1 MLLCTA
7 TAMMC
12 LASGVER
19 SESVSGAVYVQNAVS
34 TVLGDAGP
42 IFITVAMVLFAFTT
56 LIGNLYYVDNALAY
70 LNKKKKPSKN
80 FMTFFYIGCIAVI
93 FVGALI
99 EMDLAWALADITMG
113 CLTLINIPCC
123 LILSGIAVKALKDFE
138 SQKKRRLNPTFKA
151 RNIGL
156 DDSKLS
162 FWK

>member
-1 MLLCTA
+1 MNG
-7 TAMMC
+7 MM
-12 LASGVER
+12 
-19 SESVSGAVYVQNAVS
+19 
-34 TVLGDAGP
+34 
-42 IFITVAMVLFAFTT
+42 LFAAAALCAASAPASPKLGETEPSLMMPEGASFEIGADGNFLIGGKPRF